1 MAGIAQLVEP
11 RIVIPVVAGSNPVS
25 RPILTALCRR
35 LSLKTKTQKV
45 SFRALLRA
53 LYLEMA
59 MAYIQK
65 VKRKKDVA
73 YRVYIKKAG
82 VKRVSKTFD
91 TKRLAV
97 QFVNSIESNRSKLI
111 SYNDT
116 KPQTK
121 LSVVIG
127 NYLSKEYKGTRPKD
141 EERKLSLWIVHIGD
155 KSVRDIVKSDIST
168 TLSFLSRQLSNAT
181 VNRYKAA
188 ISVVFSYACRE
199 YDLPDNPARHI
210 RPLPEDNSRTRYL
223 SDDERERL
231 FGAVRQSSWN
241 KLYLI
246 TLLAITTGARKG
258 ELTSLKWSDIDF
270 DRQMAYIST
279 TKNGEPKVLPLT
291 ESVIAELQRFN
302 KQDDSL
308 VFDSEVKPGR
318 AYCFTKPW
326 KKALKE
332 AEIADFTFHSL
343 RHTCASYL
351 AMNGA
356 SLLEIADVLGHKQIQ
371 MTKRYSHLCVDH
383 KAKLIN
389 SVMGDI

>member
-1 MAGIAQLVEP
+1 
-11 RIVIPVVAGSNPVS
+11 
-25 RPILTALCRR
+25 
-35 LSLKTKTQKV
+35 
-45 SFRALLRA
+45 
-53 LYLEMA
+53 
-59 MAYIQK
+59 MAYIQR
-65 VKRKKDVA
+65 VTRKKDVV
-73 YRVYIKKAG
+73 YRAYIKKAG
-82 VKRVSKTFD
+82 VKRVSKTFK

-97 QFVNSIESNRSKLI
+97 QFVNSIESDRARLV

-121 LSVVIG
+121 LSVVID
-127 NYLSKEYKGTRPKD
+127 NYLSKEYKGSRPKD
-141 EERKLSLWIVHIGD
+141 EERKLNLWIENIGD
-155 KSVRDIVKSDIST
+155 KPIRDVVKSDIST
-168 TLSFLSRQLSNAT
+168 TLSFLSNHLSNAT

-188 ISVVFSYACRE
+188 ISVVFSFACRE
-199 YDLPDNPARHI
+199 YDLPDNPVRHI
-210 RPLPEDNSRTRYL
+210 RPLSEDNARTRYL
-223 SDDERERL
+223 SDDERKRL
-231 FGAVRQSSWN
+231 FVAVRQSNWN

-270 DRQMAYIST
+270 DRQIAYIST

-291 ESVIAELQRFN
+291 GSAIAELQRFN
-302 KQDDSL
+302 KQDNSL

-332 AEIADFTFHSL
+332 AEITDFTFHSL

-371 MTKRYSHLCVDH
+371 MTKRYSHLCIDH

-389 SVMGDI
+389 SVMGNI

>member
-1 MAGIAQLVEP
+1 
-11 RIVIPVVAGSNPVS
+11 
-25 RPILTALCRR
+25 
-35 LSLKTKTQKV
+35 
-45 SFRALLRA
+45 
-53 LYLEMA
+53 

-65 VKRKKDVA
+65 VTRKKDVV
-73 YRVYIKKAG
+73 YRAYIKKAG
-82 VKRVSKTFD
+82 VQRVTKTFK

-97 QFVNSIESNRSKLI
+97 QFINSIESDRNKLI
-111 SYNDT
+111 SHNDT

-121 LSVVIG
+121 LSEVI
-127 NYLSKEYKGTRPKD
+127 NQYLSLEYSGSRPKD
-141 EERKLSLWIVHIGD
+141 EKRKLGLWINHIGD
-155 KSVRDIVKSDIST
+155 KPIRDIVKSDIST
-168 TLSFLSRQLSNAT
+168 TLSFLSKKQLSNAT
-181 VNRYKAA
+181 INRYKAA

-199 YDLPDNPARHI
+199 YDLPDNPVRHI
-210 RPLPEDNSRTRYL
+210 RPLRENNARTRYL
-223 SDDERERL
+223 SDDERKRL

-270 DRQMAYIST
+270 DRQIAYIST

-291 ESVIAELQRFN
+291 ESAIAELQRFN
-302 KQDDSL
+302 KQDNSL

-326 KKALKE
+326 IKALKE
-332 AEIADFTFHSL
+332 AEIVDFTFHSL

-383 KAKLIN
+383 KQKLIN
-389 SVMGDI
+389 NVLGGISDTEYVPKQHQ

>member
-121 LSVVIG
+121 LSVVID

-141 EERKLSLWIVHIGD
+141 EERKLNLWIKHIGD
-155 KSVRDIVKSDIST
+155 KSIRDIVKSDIST
-168 TLSFLSRQLSNAT
+168 TLSFLSKRLSNAT

-188 ISVVFSYACRE
+188 ISIVFSYACRE
-199 YDLPDNPARHI
+199 YDLPDNPVRHI

-223 SDDERERL
+223 SDDERTRL
-231 FGAVRQSSWN
+231 FEAVRQSSWD

-270 DRQMAYIST
+270 DRQIAYIST

-291 ESVIAELQRFN
+291 KSVITELQRFN

-308 VFDSEVKPGR
+308 VFDSVV
-318 AYCFTKPW
+318 
-326 KKALKE
+326 
-332 AEIADFTFHSL
+332 S
-343 RHTCASYL
+343 
-351 AMNGA
+351 
-356 SLLEIADVLGHKQIQ
+356 
-371 MTKRYSHLCVDH
+371 
-383 KAKLIN
+383 
-389 SVMGDI
+389 

>member
-1 MAGIAQLVEP
+1 
-11 RIVIPVVAGSNPVS
+11 
-25 RPILTALCRR
+25 
-35 LSLKTKTQKV
+35 
-45 SFRALLRA
+45 
-53 LYLEMA
+53 

-65 VKRKKDVA
+65 VTRKKDVV
-73 YRVYIKKAG
+73 YRAYIKKAG
-82 VKRVSKTFD
+82 VKRVSKTFK

-97 QFVNSIESNRSKLI
+97 QFVNSIESDRARLV

-121 LSVVIG
+121 LSVVID
-127 NYLSKEYKGTRPKD
+127 NYLSKEYKGSRPKD
-141 EERKLSLWIVHIGD
+141 EERKLNLWIENIGD
-155 KSVRDIVKSDIST
+155 KPIRDVVKSDIGT
-168 TLSFLSRQLSNAT
+168 TLSSLSNHLSNAT
-181 VNRYKAA
+181 INRYKAA

-199 YDLPDNPARHI
+199 YDLPDNPVHHI
-210 RPLPEDNSRTRYL
+210 PPLPENNARVRYL
-223 SDDERERL
+223 SDDERKRL
-231 FGAVRQSSWN
+231 FWSIRQSSWN

-270 DRQMAYIST
+270 DRQIAYIST

-291 ESVIAELQRFN
+291 GSAIAELQRFN
-302 KQDDSL
+302 KQDNSL

-332 AEIADFTFHSL
+332 AEITDFTFHSL

-389 SVMGDI
+389 SVMGNI